1 MASIGM
7 DSFVHISFHLNDV
20 GIVSILHMKNLK
32 LKEYS
37 ELSVFNKLIKELKC
51 FQVNCLYNI

>member
-1 MASIGM
+1 M